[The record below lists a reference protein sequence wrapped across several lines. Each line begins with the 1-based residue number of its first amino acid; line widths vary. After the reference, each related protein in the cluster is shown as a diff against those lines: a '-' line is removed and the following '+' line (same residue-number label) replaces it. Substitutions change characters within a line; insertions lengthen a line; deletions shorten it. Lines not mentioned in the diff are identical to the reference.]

1 MEDDTGRFGISSGY
15 QLSLKSQNDV
25 CIDFED
31 DDDELRTECPFPFC
45 SEDFDLVE
53 LCCHIDEEH
62 PVEAES
68 GVCPI
73 CATRVG
79 MNMAG
84 HITTQHESI
93 LKISF

>member
-1 MEDDTGRFGISSGY
+1 MEDDTWRFGISSSS
-15 QLSLKSQNDV
+15 QLSLMSRNDV

-31 DDDELRTECPFPFC
+31 DDDELRTEYPCPFC

-53 LCCHIDEEH
+53 FCCHIDKEH

-79 MNMAG
+79 INMVG
-84 HITTQHESI
+84 HITTQHGSI